1 MIETGKI
8 AQQSLMQ
15 WRWFLGLSVRSFW
28 SVLGKKWVHR
38 PFAGRP
44 YLKWVWAKNPYI
56 HLSFSISISKC
67 SHYRTPFA
75 AALCWQNSPLLT
87 WSWRKATGL
96 FAWIN
101 SRLQPELELW
111 LQKCC
116 IAGLIYLL
124 QNTGHKRTGKWKFCS
139 ISHAHIHLCGLC
151 RSLMKVAWKRL
162 NRSNAAQRHTQSSTP
177 THTNQTDINKD
188 DLVYYLGKSIII
200 K

>member
-1 MIETGKI
+1 MMMETGKTT
-8 AQQSLMQ
+8 QQNLVQ
-15 WRWFLGLSVRSFW
+15 WFFAPSVQSFW
-28 SVLGKKWVHR
+28 SMLGKMCAQTICWEALPQMGLGKE
-38 PFAGRP
+38 
-44 YLKWVWAKNPYI
+44 PYI

-124 QNTGHKRTGKWKFCS
+124 QNTGHKKNREVEIMFYLTS
-139 ISHAHIHLCGLC
+139 SHIFEACAGHCWRWQTQPREILCPLHQH
-151 RSLMKVAWKRL
+151 K
-162 NRSNAAQRHTQSSTP
+162 
-177 THTNQTDINKD
+177 QT
-188 DLVYYLGKSIII
+188 S
-200 K
+200 

>member
-1 MIETGKI
+1 MTKKQCNK
-8 AQQSLMQ
+8 AQCSGNGFSPSPSGPFDPC
-15 WRWFLGLSVRSFW
+15 WE
-28 SVLGKKWVHR
+28 KWVHR

-67 SHYRTPFA
+67 SHYHTPFA
-75 AALCWQNSPLLT
+75 AALCWQNSLLLT

-124 QNTGHKRTGKWKFCS
+124 QNTAHKKNLEVEILF
-139 ISHAHIHLCGLC
+139 HLTCTHSSFYGLC
-151 RSLMKVAWKRL
+151 WPVLKTAWTCTEAMQLKTAREHK
-162 NRSNAAQRHTQSSTP
+162 Q
-177 THTNQTDINKD
+177 
-188 DLVYYLGKSIII
+188 II
-200 K
+200 